1 MEQDSLPATVFA
13 EQESPLALA
22 QRVAASSLR
31 RAGAL
36 VPCGAISSPACLGAA
51 RRCVVERESFA
62 EHAWAPFRALALAPG
77 LAVAATLGAY
87 AVFVVLYGVL
97 WAPLT
102 ALLPEP
108 LAWACVLLG
117 LRRGGGAL
125 ARFATFPG
133 SFATVRGEVEREY
146 GRRLLGRLEH
156 ACYALESWWIDLHPR
171 AASAVDQ
178 EAFARHC
185 REAWEA
191 RDAILKPVL
200 DAVDAARGAGDV
212 DVGDVADLPD
222 LTPRAAEALEG
233 FRACLAAAVDACGG
247 AERASLELLALR
259 PRQFTAAHR
268 EATRRGAPGAA
279 AALKLMDACRALAA
293 ACPRLREGGDGD
305 GRRRQAPAPGAAA
318 AAGRLARDA
327 AAGVGRLLRS
337 PCPPPA
343 DCPLGVGLLRAE
355 FVLAYGAT
363 QFWVDAADGTRLDCC
378 VVPPCFGR
386 PEAESAPE
394 APPDPSP
401 TARRR
406 GASPSRCCRRQAT
419 GDDAFPARGAARPA
433 PTVLFFSPNAVLYES
448 FGMAPVDGAGWVA
461 TYARLGLQVVVW
473 NLRGYG
479 RTKGAPH
486 PRRNADD
493 ALAVVAYLRDRCGVT
508 KLVLHGESIGGMCA
522 TRVAAALAPPGGA
535 PDGAAPLSVALVAD
549 RTFAN
554 LRVEAQYLTGV
565 AGVASLLGLVTGW
578 GDRDTDSRADY
589 AAAQCPKLVACDC
602 RDHMIPDQA
611 SLKAGAAAFKVL
623 GAATLRRA
631 DLDGALRVADLSGLA
646 PPPPDGDVLRA
657 LRAGALTPA
666 SLAQLF
672 AAVRHVHRSARARA
686 PRAAAAAAADPRAP
700 QPFADVEAGEAAVA
714 GAAAILARVD
724 GGCGMALGQA
734 CGLDLG
740 ALTSWA
746 CAAAAWP
753 NGAAHKLLDGPPP
766 DALAKKGGGDGD
778 DDDDD
783 GDDDGGLDCA
793 PPIAPR
799 DAAAAL
805 AELRRTRGDDLG
817 DAADAV
823 AYVAEFLA
831 KLADVADAAVAA
843 AADARDPALGAL
855 LVLGCGHN
863 APWRRGERDAYLAW
877 LGKEL

>member
-22 QRVAASSLR
+22 QRVAASALR

-62 EHAWAPFRALALAPG
+62 EHAWAPFRGRALASPSRRRRRH
-77 LAVAATLGAY
+77 

-102 ALLPEP
+102 AVLPEP

-117 LRRGGGAL
+117 LRRAAARSRAAAFLVLRDGPRRGGA
-125 ARFATFPG
+125 
-133 SFATVRGEVEREY
+133 EY

-222 LTPRAAEALEG
+222 LTPRAAALEG
-233 FRACLAAAVDACGG
+233 FARVPRVASRRPRAKFGAPGPAAAPVHGRAPGGDAARAGRRRGAEAHGRVPGPRGGLPAARGGDGGGGGARRRRRRGRGRGPARARRRGRRRAAAAVALPAARGLPAG
-247 AERASLELLALR
+247 RGPIAGRVRLSL
-259 PRQFTAAHR
+259 
-268 EATRRGAPGAA
+268 
-279 AALKLMDACRALAA
+279 
-293 ACPRLREGGDGD
+293 
-305 GRRRQAPAPGAAA
+305 RRRNFG
-318 AAGRLARDA
+318 
-327 AAGVGRLLRS
+327 S
-337 PCPPPA
+337 
-343 DCPLGVGLLRAE
+343 
-355 FVLAYGAT
+355 
-363 QFWVDAADGTRLDCC
+363 AADTRLDCC

-386 PEAESAPE
+386 PEAESAP
-394 APPDPSP
+394 
-401 TARRR
+401 RRR
-406 GASPSRCCRRQAT
+406 RTRVPAARALSPSALLRQAT

-522 TRVAAALAPPGGA
+522 ARAARRPA

-578 GDRDTDSRADY
+578 GERDTDSRADY
-589 AAAQCPKLVACDC
+589 SAAHCPKLVACDC

-646 PPPPDGDVLRA
+646 PPPPDGDTRA
-657 LRAGALTPA
+657 PRGRADAGEPGP
-666 SLAQLF
+666 
-672 AAVRHVHRSARARA
+672 AAVRHVHRSARAPAARGG
-686 PRAAAAAAADPRAP
+686 RRTSAAARRGP
-700 QPFADVEAGEAAVA
+700 
-714 GAAAILARVD
+714 
-724 GGCGMALGQA
+724 
-734 CGLDLG
+734 
-740 ALTSWA
+740 LTSWA
-746 CAAAAWP
+746 CAARQRRRAQAP
-753 NGAAHKLLDGPPP
+753 DGPPP

-783 GDDDGGLDCA
+783 GDDDDGLDCA
-793 PPIAPR
+793 PPIAPSGGGPR
-799 DAAAAL
+799 
-805 AELRRTRGDDLG
+805 ELGGRRRPG

-843 AADARDPALGAL
+843 AAARRPRRSSSSAA
-855 LVLGCGHN
+855 
-863 APWRRGERDAYLAW
+863 ARRGARRARRRLAW